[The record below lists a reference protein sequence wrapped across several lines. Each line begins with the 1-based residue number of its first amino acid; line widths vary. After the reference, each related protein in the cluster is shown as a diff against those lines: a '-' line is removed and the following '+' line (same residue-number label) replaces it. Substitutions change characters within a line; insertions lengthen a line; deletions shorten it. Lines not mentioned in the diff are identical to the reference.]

1 MQGLDPRVI
10 AAWRLKAK
18 RQLRQRMR
26 GLRAALPKSAHAA
39 RSQAIC
45 ERVASLAEFQRAERV
60 ALFWPMVNKHE
71 TDLRPLDAVA
81 RQANKAIAYPYLE
94 RDGTLIHT
102 GFRWVPDLG
111 GLCERGAG
119 FHEPDLDLPRAS
131 PGEIDLI
138 VLPALAASEQGYRLG
153 YGLGFYDVTLPEFR
167 PPAVAVTVCFDF
179 QLVAELPHEEHDI
192 ACDLIVTDRRQIAVQ
207 K

>member
-1 MQGLDPRVI
+1 DLADRGADHALEPGDHRGDGAGGLIGGHEHQRRHGGRVIRVGLNSSRAATSPEDLRRRSARSSPMQGLDPRVI

-102 GFRWVPDLG
+102 GF
-111 GLCERGAG
+111 
-119 FHEPDLDLPRAS
+119 
-131 PGEIDLI
+131 
-138 VLPALAASEQGYRLG
+138 
-153 YGLGFYDVTLPEFR
+153 
-167 PPAVAVTVCFDF
+167 
-179 QLVAELPHEEHDI
+179 
-192 ACDLIVTDRRQIAVQ
+192 
-207 K
+207 